1 MHAKFTSG
9 PVVHHLVRVTLA
21 NSVSLLSLYVVD
33 LLAMYW
39 LSRSQDAHVL
49 AAIGLVSIL
58 QFLVISICLGLSSAM
73 MTLISRYVGAGES
86 GNARKVATSSLM
98 GMLCLAAVVALV
110 LMVFGSVALSLLGA
124 KDRVLE
130 LASGY
135 LHLLAPAFVVMALGQ
150 VCVYIL
156 LANGQ
161 SNLAMLVV
169 LSGTATVAVLDPIFI
184 AHLGWGLDGAAAA
197 YAIARVVAL
206 FMGLWFV
213 SRYKLVQLTR
223 MADSLTELRGVIV
236 LAVPTI
242 VSNLAPGVAVAYVFS
257 RFANYGPEILAGAT
271 VIDRILQFTFGAFF
285 ALPGAIAPVLGQN
298 LGARLYDRVQSTIRW
313 SAVLVIGF
321 GVSASL
327 LLVAL
332 SGLISST
339 FHLTPAAHDL
349 VMLFCWTGGAA
360 WTLIGLQFVALPTFN
375 VMRKPLFSAA
385 ANWSRATIGT
395 IPFVLIGAFYWG
407 AHGVLAGQLIG
418 NAVVAVVVFVLC
430 LVFVRNQIEGLR
442 NQP

>member
-9 PVVHHLVRVTLA
+9 PVVHHLIRVTLA

-33 LLAMYW
+33 ILAMYW

-49 AAIGLVSIL
+49 AAVGLVSIL

-73 MTLISRYVGAGES
+73 MTLISRYVGAGEP
-86 GNARKVATSSLM
+86 GNARNVATSSLM
-98 GMLCLAAVVALV
+98 GMLCLATVAALV
-110 LMVFGSVALSLLGA
+110 LMVFGSVALSFLGA
-124 KDRVLE
+124 QDRVLE
-130 LASGY
+130 LANGY

-184 AHLGWGLDGAAAA
+184 VQLGWGLDGAAAA
-197 YAIARVVAL
+197 YAIARTVAL
-206 FMGLWFV
+206 FMGLAFI
-213 SRYKLVQLTR
+213 SRCKLVQMTR
-223 MADSLTELRGVIV
+223 LADSLAELRSVMA

-242 VSNLAPGVAVAYVFS
+242 VSNLAPGVAAAYVIS
-257 RFANYGPEILAGAT
+257 RFATYGPEILAGAT

-285 ALPGAIAPVLGQN
+285 ALPGAIAPMLGQN
-298 LGARLYDRVQSTIRW
+298 LGARLYERVQSTIRW
-313 SAVLVIGF
+313 SAVLVMVF
-321 GVSASL
+321 GACVSML
-327 LLVAL
+327 LIAL
-332 SGLISST
+332 SDLIST
-339 FHLTPAAHDL
+339 AFHLTPAARDL
-349 VMLFCWTGGAA
+349 VTLFCWLGGGT

-375 VMRKPLFSAA
+375 VMRKPLFSAV
-385 ANWSRATIGT
+385 ANWSRATVGT
-395 IPFVLIGAFYWG
+395 VPFVLIGAFYWG

-418 NAVVAVVVFVLC
+418 NAVVAVVVFGLC

-442 NQP
+442 KQP